1 MKITVDELLNLTL
14 VFTKVEITKN
24 SPLGGVGT
32 VLIPAKKWIWEDP
45 DYPQYANVAVR
56 YIEPDGNTLRIEI

>member
-32 VLIPAKKWIWEDP
+32 VLIPAQKWIWEDP
-45 DYPQYANVAVR
+45 DYPQYANATVR